1 MRTVPLTSV
10 SILVAV
16 VVAVLMS
23 RLPENIAVALVVV
36 PLVLCIICGL
46 LLTLSADGW
55 RRSQGL
61 KELLLYGPLQAVP
74 DTWTHRVARVP
85 TVFLSIFAAVSLG
98 ALAGMFFLS
107 TS

>member
-1 MRTVPLTSV
+1 MRTVPLTSI

-16 VVAVLMS
+16 VVAALVP
-23 RLPENIAVALVVV
+23 RLPENFAVALVVA
-36 PLVLCIICGL
+36 PLVLCILCGL
-46 LLTLSADGW
+46 LLTLGTGGW

-74 DTWTHRVARVP
+74 DTWTHRLARLP

-107 TS
+107 AS

>member
-10 SILVAV
+10 SILVAAI
-16 VVAVLMS
+16 VAALIS
-23 RLPENIAVALVVV
+23 RLPESIAVGLVVA
-36 PLVLCIICGL
+36 PLVLCVICGL
-46 LLTLSADGW
+46 LLTLGVGGW

-85 TVFLSIFAAVSLG
+85 TVFLSIFAAVSIG
-98 ALAGMFFLS
+98 ALAGMFVLS
-107 TS
+107 AS